1 MLELDLA
8 NFEQILS
15 RARQLEVRVMDL
27 QSTVARLRDEF
38 DATIAAREPVK
49 EELANQV

>member
-1 MLELDLA
+1 MPELDLA
-8 NFEQILS
+8 EFEQILS

-38 DATIAAREPVK
+38 AAAINVREPAK
-49 EELANQV
+49 EEYTLP